1 MTKGLTARRG
11 WGGGGDKTFVNWAND
26 NKVKKATFTRIRT
39 FLKTLFQGAEE
50 SVSKEISCS
59 VLVPVWRRVS
69 FKMASKVFIEE
80 VDKVSNFS
88 RIYCSY
94 FLDLAMLRSLL
105 SQKTDFGTFLEW
117 NVQWCFEFEGFL
129 SIVQQIIRAFI
140 STGHT
145 FKGRCTATLTNLDT
159 IGGYIVGFKCAY
171 F

>member
-11 WGGGGDKTFVNWAND
+11 WGGGSKTFVNWAND
-26 NKVKKATFTRIRT
+26 NKVKKATFTRIRK

-50 SVSKEISCS
+50 SVSKEISAS

-88 RIYCSY
+88 RIYCSD

-105 SQKTDFGTFLEW
+105 SQKNRLWYLFGMKRPVVFW
-117 NVQWCFEFEGFL
+117 IWRIPFYRSANYP
-129 SIVQQIIRAFI
+129 SIHIDRSHF
-140 STGHT
+140 
-145 FKGRCTATLTNLDT
+145 
-159 IGGYIVGFKCAY
+159 
-171 F
+171 